1 MGTRVRM
8 RQENKKKLETLAE
21 RKPLSAKKFE
31 KLLSLMSDWDAET
44 SSQKIDKIL
53 HGSPATEKV
62 VQTELGER
70 EYDLLSE
77 VAKKEGLTI
86 KEGAR
91 RALLDWSTSRMDLK
105 DDPLFRLKP
114 VRFKQKINSSE
125 IDRFLY
131 HAN

>member
-1 MGTRVRM
+1 
-8 RQENKKKLETLAE
+8 LAT
-21 RKPLSAKKFE
+21 K
-31 KLLSLMSDWDAET
+31 
-44 SSQKIDKIL
+44 
-53 HGSPATEKV
+53 KV

-86 KEGAR
+86 KEAAR
-91 RALLDWSTSRMDLK
+91 RALLDWSLSGIELK

-114 VRFKQKINSSE
+114 VRFKQKIKSSE

-131 HAN
+131 HAK

>member
-1 MGTRVRM
+1 M
-8 RQENKKKLETLAE
+8 
-21 RKPLSAKKFE
+21 
-31 KLLSLMSDWDAET
+31 
-44 SSQKIDKIL
+44 
-53 HGSPATEKV
+53 

-86 KEGAR
+86 KEAAR
-91 RALLDWSTSRMDLK
+91 RALLDWSLSGIELK

-114 VRFKQKINSSE
+114 VRFRQKIKSSE

-131 HAN
+131 HAK